1 MDNYEGV
8 VVLSLGSNI
17 GDREENLR
25 NALVELELVGEIN
38 LISSLYESD
47 PLLVTEQRSFYN
59 IVIEITY
66 TKSATHLLKD
76 VKRIEEK
83 IGRTKTYRYGP
94 RVIDIDIIFFKAEVH
109 SSENLIIPHYDW
121 SNRLFVIEPLREIIT
136 TFDTSNLNIN
146 DQKLEKIGNIIYK

>member
-1 MDNYEGV
+1 MDNYEG

-17 GDREENLR
+17 GDRKENLR

-94 RVIDIDIIFFKAEVH
+94 RVIDIDIIFFKGEVH

-121 SNRLFVIEPLREIIT
+121 SNRLFVVEPLREIIT

>member
-1 MDNYEGV
+1 VDNYEG

-94 RVIDIDIIFFKAEVH
+94 RVIDIDIIFFKGRG
-109 SSENLIIPHYDW
+109 S
-121 SNRLFVIEPLREIIT
+121 FLRK
-136 TFDTSNLNIN
+136 FNYSAL
-146 DQKLEKIGNIIYK
+146 

>member
-1 MDNYEGV
+1 MDNYEG

-17 GDREENLR
+17 GDREKNLR

>member
-1 MDNYEGV
+1 MDNYEG

-17 GDREENLR
+17 GDRKENLR

-94 RVIDIDIIFFKAEVH
+94 RVIDIDIIFFKGEVH

-121 SNRLFVIEPLREIIT
+121 SNRLFVIEPLREIVT

>member
-1 MDNYEGV
+1 MDNYEG

-66 TKSATHLLKD
+66 TKSVTHLLKD
-76 VKRIEEK
+76 VKGIEEK

-94 RVIDIDIIFFKAEVH
+94 RVIDIDIIFFKGEVH

-121 SNRLFVIEPLREIIT
+121 SNRLFVIEPLSEIIT

>member
-1 MDNYEGV
+1 MDNYEG

-17 GDREENLR
+17 GDRKENLR

-66 TKSATHLLKD
+66 TKSATHLLTD

>member
-1 MDNYEGV
+1 MDNYEG

-17 GDREENLR
+17 GDSEENLR

-94 RVIDIDIIFFKAEVH
+94 RVIDIDIIFFKGEVH

>member
-1 MDNYEGV
+1 MDNYEG

-59 IVIEITY
+59 ILIEITY
-66 TKSATHLLKD
+66 QKTATHLIKN
-76 VKRIEEK
+76 VKIKNRSVIFRISYWFNFK
-83 IGRTKTYRYGP
+83 S
-94 RVIDIDIIFFKAEVH
+94 IF
-109 SSENLIIPHYDW
+109 I
-121 SNRLFVIEPLREIIT
+121 RLSFCIT
-136 TFDTSNLNIN
+136 AKSMGDCPTLFL
-146 DQKLEKIGNIIYK
+146 

>member
-1 MDNYEGV
+1 MDNYEG

-17 GDREENLR
+17 GDRKENLR
-25 NALVELELVGEIN
+25 NAIVELELVGEIN

-94 RVIDIDIIFFKAEVH
+94 RVIDIDIIFFKGEVH

-121 SNRLFVIEPLREIIT
+121 SNRLFVVEPLREIIT

-146 DQKLEKIGNIIYK
+146 DQKLEKIGSIIYK

>member
-1 MDNYEGV
+1 MDNYEG

-17 GDREENLR
+17 GDRKENLR

>member
-1 MDNYEGV
+1 MDNYEG

-66 TKSATHLLKD
+66 TKSVTHLLKD
-76 VKRIEEK
+76 VKGIEEK
-83 IGRTKTYRYGP
+83 
-94 RVIDIDIIFFKAEVH
+94 
-109 SSENLIIPHYDW
+109 
-121 SNRLFVIEPLREIIT
+121 
-136 TFDTSNLNIN
+136 
-146 DQKLEKIGNIIYK
+146 

>member
-1 MDNYEGV
+1 MDNYEG

-17 GDREENLR
+17 GDRKENLR

-94 RVIDIDIIFFKAEVH
+94 RVIDIDIIFFKGEVH

>member
-1 MDNYEGV
+1 MDNYEG

-17 GDREENLR
+17 GDRKENLR

-66 TKSATHLLKD
+66 TKSATHLLTD

-94 RVIDIDIIFFKAEVH
+94 RVIDIDIIFFKGEVH

-146 DQKLEKIGNIIYK
+146 DQKLEKIGNIIHK

>member
-1 MDNYEGV
+1 MDNYEG

-47 PLLVTEQRSFYN
+47 PLLVIEQRSFYN
-59 IVIEITY
+59 IVSNYVRQMTG
-66 TKSATHLLKD
+66 KS
-76 VKRIEEK
+76 
-83 IGRTKTYRYGP
+83 
-94 RVIDIDIIFFKAEVH
+94 IDIDIIFFKAEVH